1 MPSRTRDKNT
11 TLRRY
16 GMSDIPYI
24 ADVAAR
30 EVPKLPNYAGVVV
43 DRSRVTAL
51 LEQNVNN
58 DGYFVTFLLVNDVG
72 EIVGGIGGYCVT
84 MAFSWDRVT
93 NDVFFFI
100 LPEWRTLPNALKL
113 MRAYLNWALARKATI
128 IGATYTG
135 GGNDEGMD
143 RLIRSIGFEPI
154 GKLYHYRQRSK

>member
-1 MPSRTRDKNT
+1 MPPNSKNT

-16 GMSDIPYI
+16 AMGDIPYI
-24 ADVAAR
+24 VDVAAR

-43 DRSRVTAL
+43 DRSRIQAL

-58 DGYFVTFLLVNDVG
+58 DGYFMTFLLVNDYG
-72 EIVGGIGGYCVT
+72 DIVGGIGAYCVT

-93 NDVFFFI
+93 NDVFLFI
-100 LPEWRTLPNALKL
+100 LPEWRTLPNAQKL
-113 MRAYLNWALARKATI
+113 IRAYLSWGLARKATI

-135 GGNDEGMD
+135 GGNDDGMD
-143 RLIRSIGFEPI
+143 RLLKSVGFEPI